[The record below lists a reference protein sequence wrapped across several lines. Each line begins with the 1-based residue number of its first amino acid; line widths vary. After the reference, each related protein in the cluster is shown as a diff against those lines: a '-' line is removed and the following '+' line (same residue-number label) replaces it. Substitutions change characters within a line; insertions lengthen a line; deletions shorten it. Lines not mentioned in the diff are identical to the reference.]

1 MMMDE
6 INNEMR
12 YSTLPIEQFLYVAF
26 AFLVIILLSN
36 VLIAIVTDSYGVV
49 KNDLAAIVF

>member
-12 YSTLPIEQFLYVAF
+12 YSTLPVEQFLYVAF
-26 AFLVIILLSN
+26 TFLIIILLCN
-36 VLIAIVTDSYGVV
+36 ILITIVTDLYGGV
-49 KNDLAAIVF
+49 KNERAAMVF